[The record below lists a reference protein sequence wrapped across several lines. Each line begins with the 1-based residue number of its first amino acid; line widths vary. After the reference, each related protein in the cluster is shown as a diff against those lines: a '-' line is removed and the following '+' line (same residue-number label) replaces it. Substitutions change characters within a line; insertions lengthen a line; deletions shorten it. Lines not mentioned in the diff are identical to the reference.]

1 VGSARRV
8 GVSAPEPAGEP
19 VDPLA
24 VWLDDHTIDGLS
36 AECDLFAAP
45 DGAATGL
52 VADLV
57 GWRALVEAQ
66 PMPGMAGL
74 DAAVAAVLAAGRCRR
89 DRDMLAVRSSRVL
102 ARGAAVRRV
111 R

>member
-1 VGSARRV
+1 MGNARRV
-8 GVSAPEPAGEP
+8 GACAPEPCGEP

-24 VWLDDHTIDGLS
+24 VWLDDHTIDGLA

-74 DAAVAAVLAAGRCRR
+74 DAAVAAVLAAGRSRR
-89 DRDMLAVRSSRVL
+89 DRDVLAVRSSRVL
-102 ARGAAVRRV
+102 ARGVAVRRV